1 MSKRFLSIVV
11 FILLCLG
18 ARAQV
23 FVLNDN
29 ILTQR
34 MGEIRASVVDSL
46 TSEPVAF
53 ASVYVI
59 PSKDTT
65 ITNFTLTDAQG
76 KATLDEVP
84 LGS

>member
-34 MGEIRASVVDSL
+34 MGEIRASVVDS
-46 TSEPVAF
+46 PVKHLQL
-53 ASVYVI
+53 V
-59 PSKDTT
+59 
-65 ITNFTLTDAQG
+65 LW
-76 KATLDEVP
+76 EVM
-84 LGS
+84 